1 MKEEATSHATVNTVF
16 IVHLILVVI
25 AWTGPFIF
33 PWYLMVLG
41 YAVVVGQFLYYKRCL
56 MNEAHGLDDSG
67 DHTFYSHL
75 FEKMGFSPNRKKLKD
90 FVRGYLYVIL
100 AIFTLILQLGMG
112 YNAWLTT

>member
-1 MKEEATSHATVNTVF
+1 MAQPASSHSDINTVF
-16 IVHLILVVI
+16 IVHFVLVII
-25 AWTGPFIF
+25 AWLGPFVF

-75 FEKMGFSPNRKKLKD
+75 FEKMGFRPNRGKLKD

-100 AIFTLILQLGMG
+100 AVFTVVLQLLYG
-112 YNAWLTT
+112 YKPFFS

>member
-1 MKEEATSHATVNTVF
+1 MKEEVTSHATVNTVF
-16 IVHLILVVI
+16 IVHFILVII
-25 AWTGPFIF
+25 AWVGPFVF

-56 MNEAHGLDDSG
+56 MNGAHGLDDSG

-75 FEKMGFSPNRKKLKD
+75 FEKIGFNPNRKKLKD

-100 AIFTLILQLGMG
+100 AVFTIILNFGIGFQPL
-112 YNAWLTT
+112 LSR